1 VRLSMTWS
9 LDRDGIPELLY
20 RAKNETKISDEIF
33 AMTGERHGIVK
44 DLGLYNGTRL
54 VIKNNGN
61 GPVLSYGKSLFIIP
75 ESWRDRTEGCSR
87 DYLINWME
95 KKISSCRSVRISG
108 LPANLDIDDFA
119 ERLSK
124 EFDIGDRERSLH
136 AVRNNAGVFTG
147 ILLVETKDASCAD
160 RLCASLDKTFVQGRI
175 VNAHKHYHLSRRKTS
190 REVASDM
197 TASERFGSLL
207 QKIDA
212 APDDE
217 NISNKL
223 IELEEGFSMLRPDV
237 SRRGFLLDQFQSNAQ
252 VDQILDAAD
261 VSAKT
266 VCKIISDFGKRKNIG
281 KAMAV
286 FIWIERSKLDPNL
299 FHFNAIIS
307 ACEKSGYWYTAL
319 LLLAEVR
326 TRRIRP
332 DTITY
337 STLISACGKGKRS
350 DLALQLFEE
359 MKKNSIAANVI
370 TYNALIS
377 TCEKTSKLEEAIK
390 ICDEMIAANVK
401 PDIVTYSALISACE
415 KVGEYERAWSFF
427 EQCKE
432 EGMRPDRIAFNAL
445 ISACDKGH
453 RPDLAQKAFDLMK
466 AQGVA
471 MDSITVCSLMS
482 AYATAGNI
490 HKTREVFDSCKEKSP
505 ALLLAFYHEL
515 IRSCHNEGDYKTAIS
530 YLEQF
535 EREGGKPIEY
545 TYTLLASVCN
555 QANRPD
561 LADKYTSMSQEVSKM
576 NNAK

>member
-1 VRLSMTWS
+1 MQTVITLYWLQLCLLLFCLNSLQPSSAFIRLPSLKSWRNEFATTKQAERQVAIVSVALRSPILLSPVISDTPSSFHRHGRSGGVRLSMTWS

-190 REVASDM
+190 REVA
-197 TASERFGSLL
+197 
-207 QKIDA
+207 
-212 APDDE
+212 
-217 NISNKL
+217 

-359 MKKNSIAANVI
+359 MKKNS
-370 TYNALIS
+370 
-377 TCEKTSKLEEAIK
+377 
-390 ICDEMIAANVK
+390 
-401 PDIVTYSALISACE
+401 
-415 KVGEYERAWSFF
+415 
-427 EQCKE
+427 
-432 EGMRPDRIAFNAL
+432 
-445 ISACDKGH
+445 
-453 RPDLAQKAFDLMK
+453 
-466 AQGVA
+466 
-471 MDSITVCSLMS
+471 LMS

-561 LADKYTSMSQEVSKM
+561 LADKKYPR
-576 NNAK
+576 